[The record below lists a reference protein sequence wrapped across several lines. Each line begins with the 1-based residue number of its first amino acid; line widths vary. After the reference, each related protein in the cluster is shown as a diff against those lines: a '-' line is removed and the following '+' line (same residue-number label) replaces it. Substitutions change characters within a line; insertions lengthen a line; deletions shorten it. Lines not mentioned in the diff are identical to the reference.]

1 MSTVSIITP
10 LYNCSN
16 YLEKTIRSVLMQTH
30 VDWELILV
38 DDFSPDN
45 SAEIAEQF
53 SKKDSRIRVIRLS
66 KNSGAAVA
74 RNTAIEAAQ
83 GRYLAFLDSDDQWLP
98 HKLETQIAFM
108 HKHNIAFSY
117 AAYEKLNELGEVVGK
132 VGVPSKVNYKDMLK
146 MSSIGC
152 LTAMYD
158 TEQLGKI
165 YMPLIRKRQDLGLW
179 LKILKKIPYAYG
191 IQEVLGQYQLRSD
204 SISANKRSAAQYTWR
219 LYREVEKLNLIIA
232 SYYFSHYAING
243 VLRTKLPRLARLIGV
258 LK

>member
-16 YLEKTIRSVLMQTH
+16 YLEKTINSVLMQTH

-53 SKKDSRIRVIRLS
+53 SKKDSHIRVICLS

-98 HKLETQIAFM
+98 HKLETQISFM
-108 HKHNIAFSY
+108 HEHNVAFSY
-117 AAYEKLNELGEVVGK
+117 AAYEKLNELGEVVGL
-132 VGVPSKVNYKDMLK
+132 PSHHV
-146 MSSIGC
+146 
-152 LTAMYD
+152 
-158 TEQLGKI
+158 
-165 YMPLIRKRQDLGLW
+165 
-179 LKILKKIPYAYG
+179 
-191 IQEVLGQYQLRSD
+191 
-204 SISANKRSAAQYTWR
+204 
-219 LYREVEKLNLIIA
+219 
-232 SYYFSHYAING
+232 
-243 VLRTKLPRLARLIGV
+243 
-258 LK
+258 